1 MSSPWHLGGGTP
13 LLIAALMLS
22 SGCSGDG
29 QPEDTRVMVR
39 SIVVEPVESG
49 SSETSAAYAGVIT
62 SSFES
67 DLAFRVPG
75 RIVSRR
81 VAVGDAVS
89 RGSALATL
97 DPAPFQTASRS
108 AEAAVAAAR
117 AELTQAENDVAR
129 NASLAADRI
138 VAAADMAR
146 YETQRDAAAARLKDA
161 QARAAGARDDLSY
174 AALRS
179 PIDGVVTSVTA
190 EVGQYLA
197 PGQVAF
203 RVARPG
209 TLDAVVDVPESA
221 IAGLRPGQA
230 ARVQLASG
238 DGQPLAGTIREIAPA
253 ADPASRTY
261 RVKVALSSPASARIG
276 MTARVSFTSQ
286 PSTSTDQQIFF
297 RVPRAAIIQDDK
309 RRPAVWVIADKGKIA
324 LRPVALGQMAGT
336 DVTITSGLRRGER
349 IVTAGVHRLDAGQ
362 VVRLWDGRLP

>member
-1 MSSPWHLGGGTP
+1 MSSPWHLGVGTS
-13 LLIAALMLS
+13 LLITALMLS

-39 SIVVEPVESG
+39 SMVVEPGGASTTDIG
-49 SSETSAAYAGVIT
+49 AAYAGVIS

-81 VAVGDAVS
+81 VDVGDAVS
-89 RGSALATL
+89 RGAALATL
-97 DPAPFQTASRS
+97 DTAPFQIASRS

-117 AELTQAENDVAR
+117 AELDQAQSDVAR
-129 NASLAADRI
+129 NAPLAADRI

-146 YETQRDAAAARLKDA
+146 FETQRDAAAARLKDA
-161 QARAAGARDDLSY
+161 QARAAAARDDVGY

-179 PIDGVVTSVTA
+179 PIDGVVTAVSA

-197 PGQVAF
+197 PGQVMF

-221 IAGLRPGQA
+221 VANLRPGQA
-230 ARVQLASG
+230 AQVQLASG
-238 DGQPLAGTIREIAPA
+238 DGQPIAGTIREIAPA

-261 RVKVALSSPASARIG
+261 RVKVALSSAASARIG
-276 MTARVSFTSQ
+276 MTARVSFASQ
-286 PSTSTDQQIFF
+286 PATSNGQQSPF

-309 RRPAVWVIADKGKIA
+309 RRPAVWVIAGKGKIA
-324 LRPVALGQMAGT
+324 LRSVSLGQMAGT
-336 DVTITSGLRRGER
+336 DVSITSGLRRGER

-362 VVRLWDGRLP
+362 IVRLWDGRLP